1 MNYLITFL
9 EGVAAFLSPCL
20 LPVIP
25 VYVAFFA
32 GRDDGEKRGALRN
45 ALGFVLGFTVLFT
58 LMGTFAGSIGSVLR
72 RHAAAVNLAGGLVII
87 LFGLGYLGVFRSAFL
102 AADRRFSWRPKRAG
116 FFSCVLLGVV
126 FAAGWTPCVG
136 VFLGSALALAATKG
150 GTLAGMLLL
159 LCFSAGLGV
168 PFLLCAVFL
177 ARLKESFRFFREH
190 YRAVNRVCGWFLVAV
205 GALLATGLLNRLW
218 NFA

>member
-9 EGVAAFLSPCL
+9 EGIAAFLSPCL

-25 VYVAFFA
+25 VYIAFFA
-32 GRDDGEKRGALRN
+32 GRDDEGKHRAFLN
-45 ALGFVLGFTVLFT
+45 AAGFVLGFTALFT
-58 LMGTFAGSIGSVLR
+58 LMGTFAGSIGSVVR
-72 RHAAAVNLAGGLVII
+72 RNTAAVNLIGGII
-87 LFGLGYLGVFRSAFL
+87 ILLFGLGYLGVFHPAFL
-102 AADRRFSWRPKRAG
+102 AAERRPSWKPQETG
-116 FFSCVLLGVV
+116 FFSCLLFGVV

-150 GTLAGMLLL
+150 GTLTGTLLL
-159 LCFSAGLGV
+159 LCFSMGLGV

-177 ARLKESFRFFREH
+177 ARLKQYFRFIKKH
-190 YRAVNRVCGWFLVAV
+190 YKTVNMICGWFLVAV
-205 GALLATGLLNRLW
+205 GIFIASGLLNRLW